1 MDLSIITD
9 GWTYDEEDEA
19 ENVRKVVG
27 IDGADKVQVR
37 IRNGLLQWE
46 MDGRPDGTRPH
57 DCPSMLEHCRR
68 LREEGDLDE
77 LTVEAVEEL
86 VQELFDYYQ
95 RSQALFHL
103 GDFSRVLADLEHCL
117 GVLGILR
124 DSVPQE
130 SFQFE
135 QYRPGLLVDK
145 ARAGMLLE
153 VQNGDLREA
162 FVALNE
168 GIRQVEEFYLE
179 HELDEDIPEST
190 ERQVLIE
197 LRRSLRERHNV
208 PLNDRELLRS
218 LRLEQE
224 LAIHYEDYEMAA
236 RLRDKINSLKH
247 RIRAQD

>member
-9 GWTYDEEDEA
+9 GWPYSEEDEA
-19 ENVRKVVG
+19 DNVRKIVG
-27 IDGADKVQVR
+27 ISGANKVQVR
-37 IRNGLLQWE
+37 VRNGLLQWE
-46 MDGRPDGTRPH
+46 MDGRPDGLKPH
-57 DCPSMLEHCRR
+57 GCASVLEHC
-68 LREEGDLDE
+68 LRTVAEGSGRELDGE
-77 LTVEAVEEL
+77 TVEEL

-103 GDFSRVLADLEHCL
+103 SDFQRVLSDLEHCL
-117 GVLGILR
+117 GILEVLR
-124 DSVPQE
+124 RHVPQE
-130 SFQFE
+130 SYQFE

-145 ARAGMLLE
+145 ARAGMLLQ
-153 VQNGDLREA
+153 VRRGDLREA

-168 GIRQVEEFYLE
+168 GIRQIEEFYLE
-179 HELDEDIPEST
+179 HELDEEIPDST

-224 LAIHYEDYEMAA
+224 IAIHQEDYEMAA
-236 RLRDKINSLKH
+236 RLRDKINSLRHK
-247 RIRAQD
+247 IRTQD